1 MSDSQRKRWQRAQIP
16 AELQRRGLEADECK
30 LARLPYWRDDPQA
43 DHQCDYIIP
52 HEFIARLRW
61 SGGWAFTRDHLL
73 AHLRARVVLP

>member
-1 MSDSQRKRWQRAQIP
+1 MSDSQRKRMLRAQIP
-16 AELQRRGLEADECK
+16 AELQRRGMEAYECK

-43 DHQCDYIIP
+43 DHQSDYIIP

-73 AHLRARVVLP
+73 AHFRARVELP

>member
-1 MSDSQRKRWQRAQIP
+1 MSDTRRKRMLRAQIP
-16 AELQRRGLEADECK
+16 AELQRRGMEADECK

-43 DHQCDYIIP
+43 DHQSDYIIP